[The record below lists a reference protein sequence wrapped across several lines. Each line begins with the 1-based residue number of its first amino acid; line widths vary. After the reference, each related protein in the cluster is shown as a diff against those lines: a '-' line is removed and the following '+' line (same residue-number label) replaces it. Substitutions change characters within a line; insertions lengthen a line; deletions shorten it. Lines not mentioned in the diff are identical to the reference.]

1 MESKVSEAKFFKV
14 VLEQDLKVVMRDGTI
29 LRADVYRPDS
39 PDKFP
44 VLLQRTPYDKS
55 RPTSIEM
62 TQLLA
67 ERGYISIIQDVRGRY
82 ASEGDFHPGF
92 YSGKHYDAEDGY
104 DTVEWAARLPW
115 STGKVGTVGNS
126 YCGWT
131 QWELADTRPPH

>member
-1 MESKVSEAKFFKV
+1 MESKVSKAKFFKV

-82 ASEGDFHPGF
+82 ASGGDFHPGF

-104 DTVEWAARLPW
+104 PNSSCDVHRGMLP
-115 STGKVGTVGNS
+115 
-126 YCGWT
+126 
-131 QWELADTRPPH
+131 QL